1 MVEDRVILT
10 GLRLAGRHGVTADE
24 RAHPQDFRVDI
35 ECPVDARAAAV
46 ADDIDATLDYR
57 RLRDC
62 AAAVIGGPSRHLV
75 ETLAEDLAAR
85 VLVEIGCPWV
95 SVRVTKLRP
104 GSIEGEATVALRRPR
119 AAAAG
124 SLVGAVELHVPSFG
138 PVKAFYGRLGFTVAR
153 EETAE
158 GGEGYLV
165 LQRGPNVLRFWPGSD
180 AIDRHEHFGS
190 FPRSTR
196 RGYGVEI
203 VIVVEDIDAM
213 YAAAR
218 GFARI
223 VSPLRE
229 RAWGLRDFRTVDP
242 FGYYLRITELHD
254 PLAPPPA
261 RSASPA

>member
-1 MVEDRVILT
+1 MVEDRVVLT
-10 GLRLAGRHGVTADE
+10 GLRLVGRHGVSADE
-24 RAHPQDFRVDI
+24 RAHPQEFRVDI
-35 ECPVDARAAAV
+35 ECPVDAAAAAA

-75 ETLAEDLAAR
+75 ESLAEDLASR
-85 VLVEIGCPWV
+85 VLAEIGCPWV

-119 AAAAG
+119 DAAAG
-124 SLVGAVELHVPSFG
+124 LVAQVELHVPSFG

-203 VIVVEDIDAM
+203 VIVVEDLDAV
-213 YAAAR
+213 YAAAL

-223 VSPLRE
+223 VSPLRV
-229 RAWGLRDFRTVDP
+229 RPWGLRDFRTLDP
-242 FGYYLRITELHD
+242 FGYYLRITEPHD
-254 PLAPPPA
+254 PLAAP
-261 RSASPA
+261 R